1 MDKQMSNCST
11 LIHIHSMFFANSFNN
26 KKFITD
32 LLRVGNTGNDILSIL
47 DCIASDYNEFKKSQT
62 QYQLTEPQF

>member
-1 MDKQMSNCST
+1 MSNSQT
-11 LIHIHSMFFANSFNN
+11 VSHTHSMFFANSFNN

-47 DCIASDYNEFKKSQT
+47 DCISSDYNEFKKQQT